1 MRKVLL
7 TIGVICI
14 ALFLIAFVSSAIL
27 LMIPMTTA
35 PGTMP
40 HRTLPIILIIAD
52 RVAMVLALVGVGC
65 LTYVFA
71 DYR

>member
-14 ALFLIAFVSSAIL
+14 AIFMVAFVTSAIL
-27 LMIPMTTA
+27 FMIPMTTA

-40 HRTLPIILIIAD
+40 HRALPIILIIAD
-52 RVAMVLALVGVGC
+52 RIAVALLLIGVACGACALAN
-65 LTYVFA
+65 
-71 DYR
+71 D